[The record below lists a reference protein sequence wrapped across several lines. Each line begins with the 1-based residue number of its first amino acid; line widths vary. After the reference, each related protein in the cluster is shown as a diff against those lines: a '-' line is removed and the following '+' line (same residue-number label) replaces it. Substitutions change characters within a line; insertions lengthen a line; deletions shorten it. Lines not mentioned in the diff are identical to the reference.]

1 MGDKVKIAA
10 VQMDPKITKNKENLE
25 KILFETEA
33 AAKNG
38 ADLIVFPECALAGY
52 VYSSRE
58 EALPFA
64 ETIPGVSTDRL
75 AASCKALGVYVV
87 MGLLEKDADK

>member
-10 VQMDPKITKNKENLE
+10 VQMDPRITKNKDNLD

-38 ADLIVFPECALAGY
+38 ADLIVFPECALTGY

-58 EALPFA
+58 EVLPFA
-64 ETIPGVSTDRL
+64 ESIPGSSTDQL
-75 AASCKALGVYVV
+75 VACCKALGVHAV
-87 MGLLEKDADK
+87 MEN